1 MKGDVA
7 GPIGGSEAEAAGDV
21 WRIVGG
27 RPLRGKVRLSG
38 SKNGALPTLAATLLI
53 DGETVLENVPSIM
66 DVATMIGLLR
76 GVGLEVERGEEGRVR
91 VVNRGICTHRPP
103 PELVGAM
110 RASHYVLGPLAL
122 RLGKAEMPLPGG
134 CRIGA
139 RPVTHFVAVLEA
151 LGVKAAA
158 GTKMISLE
166 ASGLRGGAVV
176 LDGRHRNAGAT
187 FTALMAAA
195 LAEGKT
201 VVENASFEPDVVC
214 FCEFLKAAGA
224 EVEGVGTPTLTVRG
238 VGSLHGTRHRINS
251 DRLEAGTF
259 ICAAAATRGEVTVEG
274 IAREE
279 LGETADKLEEAGVEL
294 REGEGMR
301 AGCPA
306 RPQGVEVTT
315 NPFPAFSTDLQ
326 PPVAALL
333 ATAEGEST
341 IRETV
346 FDGRLQYVE
355 QLRRMGADITLA
367 SCREATIRGVA
378 RLRGASVEAHNIRDG
393 AALVIA
399 ALCADGESM
408 VSGRQFVARGYEGF
422 ESKLRSIGGEIALA
436 GEEG

>member
-76 GVGLEVERGEEGRVR
+76 GVGLEVERGEDGRVR
-91 VVNRGICTHRPP
+91 VVNRGIATHRPP

-134 CRIGA
+134 CR
-139 RPVTHFVAVLEA
+139 
-151 LGVKAAA
+151 
-158 GTKMISLE
+158 TKMISLE
-166 ASGLRGGAVV
+166 ASGLSGGAVV

-238 VGSLHGTRHRINS
+238 VGRLHGTRHRINS

-294 REGEGMR
+294 REGEGMT